1 MITTHATRSTWPLTD
16 PGALEREERKSPA
29 TLLVV
34 DDTEANRYA
43 LSRILKNAGY
53 RVVECGTGTDALER
67 VAALRPDLVVLDVR
81 LPDLAGWDVCRKIK
95 SNPATALIPVLH
107 VSASYVTEHD
117 RAHGLNQGAD
127 GYLVQPIDPSVLV
140 ATVRALLRLKR
151 ATEALITTEAR
162 LDTVLSNTPGMVFA
176 VDARAECTLARG
188 RALGEWH
195 LTSETAVGRPFSEA
209 LPNDEFRRHV
219 ARALAGER
227 FIDELRLADK
237 WYELCFAPLP
247 ELHGSPAG
255 FVCLVND
262 ITERRRDERMRE
274 RLLAHVAEDLRNP
287 VYGIKVTTAAL
298 KQALNGPDL
307 SHDYLE
313 QAVNKIARLADLADR
328 FVSNL
333 SDYERMQSGKI
344 AIQRKN
350 NDLCRLLRQ
359 AIDTMQP
366 LADSRSIK
374 LDAMLSDPTCMIAC
388 DGERLLQV
396 FASAI
401 GHALQ
406 YTPARG
412 TVRVALRTGDN
423 DVTVA
428 IDHDGVAIAE
438 GALPHSFDGH
448 RAHDMSGAA
457 LAGLGQSLANAIVA
471 AHGGRIEDQTG
482 TDRRARVAY
491 ILPRQ

>member
-1 MITTHATRSTWPLTD
+1 MTTHAARSTWPLTD
-16 PGALEREERKSPA
+16 TGALEREERKSPA

-53 RVVECGTGTDALER
+53 RVVESGTGTGALER
-67 VAALRPDLVVLDVR
+67 VATLRPDLVVLDVR
-81 LPDLAGWDVCRKIK
+81 LPDMAGWDVCRQIK
-95 SNPATALIPVLH
+95 STPATALIPVLH

-151 ATEALITTEAR
+151 ATEALATTEAH
-162 LDTVLSNTPGMVFA
+162 LETVLSNAPGMVFA
-176 VDARAECTLARG
+176 VDAHGGCTLARG
-188 RALGEWH
+188 RALGEWQ
-195 LTSETAVGRPFSEA
+195 LTPETAVGRPFSEA
-209 LPNDEFRRHV
+209 LPDENFRRG
-219 ARALAGER
+219 ATRALAGER
-227 FIDELRLADK
+227 FIEELRRGER

-247 ELHGSPAG
+247 VLHGGSAG
-255 FVCLVND
+255 FICLVND

-274 RLLAHVAEDLRNP
+274 RLLVHVAEDLRNP
-287 VYGIKVTTAAL
+287 VYGIKVTSAAL
-298 KQALNGPDL
+298 KQALSGPEM
-307 SHDYLE
+307 SRDYVD
-313 QAVNKIARLADLADR
+313 QAVTKIVRLADLADR
-328 FVSNL
+328 FVGNL

-344 AIQRKN
+344 VLQRKN

-366 LADSRSIK
+366 LADSRSIRV
-374 LDAMLSDPTCMIAC
+374 DVVLSDPACMIAC

-396 FASAI
+396 FAGAI

-406 YTPARG
+406 YTPAQG
-412 TVRVALRTGDN
+412 VVRVALRTDTN
-423 DVTVA
+423 EVTVVV
-428 IDHDGVAIAE
+428 DHDGVAIAE

-448 RAHDMSGAA
+448 RAREMSGAA
-457 LAGLGQSLANAIVA
+457 LAGLGQSLARAIVV
-471 AHGGRIEDQTG
+471 AHGGRVEDQTG
-482 TDRRARVAY
+482 ADRRARVAY